1 MIVVV
6 IFFTSDRIGDIS
18 TPDDIITSVTFATTL
33 KVKLSILAT
42 DPESI
47 TVTFLTIF
55 NSNWGIRDAYGFTF
69 WGSSDID
76 ITICEIMIIVNFNK
90 TIQTTIRG
98 FLIFQ
103 TLIFTIERNS
113 RSKLVINGIGSKKVW
128 DRTVWCGPK
137 SKNFCRSGPRV
148 QNFLKMNQTT

>member
-18 TPDDIITSVTFATTL
+18 TPDDIITSVTFAATL

-55 NSNWGIRDAYGFTF
+55 NSN
-69 WGSSDID
+69 
-76 ITICEIMIIVNFNK
+76 
-90 TIQTTIRG
+90 
-98 FLIFQ
+98 
-103 TLIFTIERNS
+103 
-113 RSKLVINGIGSKKVW
+113 
-128 DRTVWCGPK
+128 
-137 SKNFCRSGPRV
+137 
-148 QNFLKMNQTT
+148 